1 MENLAV
7 RVKILI
13 LAGIMLL
20 ITIMVAA
27 TGLYSNNQA
36 KQEIDNMYNYNLT
49 ATQYLDHASTQLRG
63 INVNAAYVMQQDF
76 SIDNRNFVLDDIISK
91 LNSIK
96 GDIDKVKE
104 IDRGEKAQAMIEHLN
119 TNLESVLKNVTDCK
133 SLGNTPED
141 RIKIYQK
148 LSTIAS
154 ISADLTNLTPDNVL
168 QGKLLFQEA
177 SANYDMTIKIF
188 AAIILL
194 GLLIGVAAAMV
205 IAKNIAGPLQKS
217 VQNLEAV
224 ANGDLTQEVPVE
236 MTHRNDEVGDMVRA
250 LKKMQESLH
259 EVLQNVNKEAESSI
273 EMVNEVQALVGELN
287 DSAQDMSAVTEEMAA
302 GMEETAAST
311 VNMQDLSD
319 KIREQVRESAN
330 EAHKSENYT
339 DEISARANSLKRTME
354 QSSSEAQRIYSNT
367 KSSLEEAIE
376 SVKVVD
382 NITTLTQAITNI
394 AEQTNL
400 LALNAAI
407 EAARA
412 GEHGRGFAV
421 VADEVRK
428 LAEQSHET
436 AEKIQELTGKVT
448 SSVQN
453 LSNGAFGLLEFME
466 ENVNKDYEMINNMA
480 IQYRDDASHLR
491 EFAVK
496 SNTASK
502 SLTDSIEVMNNAME
516 EIAKATHEGAVG
528 NTTVAERVTD
538 VAEKA
543 NDILEKMNIS
553 QQGADNLKQ
562 QLAKF
567 KL

>member
-20 ITIMVAA
+20 ITIMVAVA
-27 TGLYSNNQA
+27 GLYSNNQA
-36 KQEIDNMYNYNLT
+36 KQYIDNMYNYNLT

-76 SIDNRNFVLDDIISK
+76 SIDNRNFVLDDIINK

-104 IDRGEKAQAMIEHLN
+104 IDRGEKAQAMIENLN

-133 SLGNTPED
+133 SLGNAPED

-177 SANYDMTIKIF
+177 NDNYDMTIKIF

-194 GLLIGVAAAMV
+194 GLLIGVAAAIV

-259 EVLQNVNKEAESSI
+259 EVLHNVNKEAESSI

-466 ENVNKDYEMINNMA
+466 ENVKKDYEMINNMA

-496 SNTASK
+496 SNIASK

-543 NDILEKMNIS
+543 NGILEKMNIS

>member
-20 ITIMVAA
+20 ITIMVAV

-480 IQYRDDASHLR
+480 IQYRDDASHFR

>member
-20 ITIMVAA
+20 ITIMVAVA
-27 TGLYSNNQA
+27 GLYSNNQA
-36 KQEIDNMYNYNLT
+36 KQYIDNMYNYNLT

-76 SIDNRNFVLDDIISK
+76 SIDNRNFVLDDIINK

-104 IDRGEKAQAMIEHLN
+104 IDRGEKAQAMIENLN

-133 SLGNTPED
+133 SLGNAPED

>member
-20 ITIMVAA
+20 ITIMVAVA
-27 TGLYSNNQA
+27 GLYSNNQA
-36 KQEIDNMYNYNLT
+36 KQYIDNMYNYNLT

-76 SIDNRNFVLDDIISK
+76 SIDNRNFVLDDIINK

-104 IDRGEKAQAMIEHLN
+104 IDRGEKAQAMIENLN

-133 SLGNTPED
+133 SLGNAPED

-168 QGKLLFQEA
+168 QGKRLFQEA
-177 SANYDMTIKIF
+177 NDNYDMTIKIF

-194 GLLIGVAAAMV
+194 GLLIGVAAAIV

-259 EVLQNVNKEAESSI
+259 EVLHNVNKEAESSI

-496 SNTASK
+496 SNIASK

-543 NDILEKMNIS
+543 NGILEKMNIS

>member
-20 ITIMVAA
+20 ITIMVAVA
-27 TGLYSNNQA
+27 GLYSNNLA
-36 KQEIDNMYNYNLT
+36 KQYIDNMYNYNLT

-76 SIDNRNFVLDDIISK
+76 SIDNRNFVLDDIINK

-104 IDRGEKAQAMIEHLN
+104 IDRGEKAQAMIENLN

-133 SLGNTPED
+133 SLGNAPED

-177 SANYDMTIKIF
+177 NDNYDMTIKIF

-194 GLLIGVAAAMV
+194 GLLIGVAAAIV

-259 EVLQNVNKEAESSI
+259 EVLHNVNKEAESSI

-466 ENVNKDYEMINNMA
+466 ENVKKDYEMINNMA

-496 SNTASK
+496 SNIASK

-543 NDILEKMNIS
+543 NGILEKMNIS

>member
-20 ITIMVAA
+20 ITIMVAV

-311 VNMQDLSD
+311 VNMQELSD

>member
-20 ITIMVAA
+20 ITIMVAVA
-27 TGLYSNNQA
+27 GLYSNNLA
-36 KQEIDNMYNYNLT
+36 KQYIDNMYNYNLT

-76 SIDNRNFVLDDIISK
+76 SIDNRNFVLDDIIIK

-104 IDRGEKAQAMIEHLN
+104 IDRGEKAQAMIENLN

-133 SLGNTPED
+133 SLGNAPED

-177 SANYDMTIKIF
+177 NDNYDMTIKIF

-194 GLLIGVAAAMV
+194 GLLIGVAAAIV

-259 EVLQNVNKEAESSI
+259 EVLHNVNKEAESSI

-496 SNTASK
+496 SNIASK

-543 NDILEKMNIS
+543 NGILEKMNIS

>member
-20 ITIMVAA
+20 ITIMVAVA
-27 TGLYSNNQA
+27 GLYSNNLA
-36 KQEIDNMYNYNLT
+36 KQYIDNMYNYNLT

-76 SIDNRNFVLDDIISK
+76 SIDNRNFVLDDIINK

-104 IDRGEKAQAMIEHLN
+104 IDRGEKAQAMIENLD

-133 SLGNTPED
+133 SLGNAPED

-177 SANYDMTIKIF
+177 NDNYDMTIKIF

-194 GLLIGVAAAMV
+194 GLLIGVAAAIV

-259 EVLQNVNKEAESSI
+259 EVLHNVNKEAESSI

-496 SNTASK
+496 SNIASK

-528 NTTVAERVTD
+528 NSTVAERVTD

-543 NDILEKMNIS
+543 NGILEKMNIS

>member
-20 ITIMVAA
+20 ITIMVAVA
-27 TGLYSNNQA
+27 GLYSNNLA
-36 KQEIDNMYNYNLT
+36 KQYIDNMYNYNLT
-49 ATQYLDHASTQLRG
+49 ATQYLDHASTQLRA

-76 SIDNRNFVLDDIISK
+76 SIDNRNFVLDDIIIK

-104 IDRGEKAQAMIEHLN
+104 IDRGEKAQAMIENLN

-133 SLGNTPED
+133 SLGNAPED

-177 SANYDMTIKIF
+177 NDNYDMTIKIF

-194 GLLIGVAAAMV
+194 GLLIGVAAAIV

-259 EVLQNVNKEAESSI
+259 EVLHNVNKEAESSI

-496 SNTASK
+496 SNIASK

-528 NTTVAERVTD
+528 NSTVAERVTD

-543 NDILEKMNIS
+543 NGILEKMNIS

>member
-20 ITIMVAA
+20 ITIMVAVA
-27 TGLYSNNQA
+27 GLYSNNLA
-36 KQEIDNMYNYNLT
+36 KQYIDNMYNYNLT

-76 SIDNRNFVLDDIISK
+76 SIDNRNFVLDDIINK

-104 IDRGEKAQAMIEHLN
+104 IDRGEKAQAMIENLN

-133 SLGNTPED
+133 SLGNAPED
-141 RIKIYQK
+141 RIKIYHK

-177 SANYDMTIKIF
+177 NDNYDMTIKIF

-194 GLLIGVAAAMV
+194 GLLIGVAAAIV

-259 EVLQNVNKEAESSI
+259 EVLHNVNKEAESSI

-496 SNTASK
+496 SNIASK

-543 NDILEKMNIS
+543 NGILEKMNIS

>member
-20 ITIMVAA
+20 ITIMVAVA
-27 TGLYSNNQA
+27 GLYSNNQA
-36 KQEIDNMYNYNLT
+36 KQYIDNMYNYNLT

-76 SIDNRNFVLDDIISK
+76 SIDNRNFVLDDIINK

-104 IDRGEKAQAMIEHLN
+104 IDRGEKAQAMIENLN

-133 SLGNTPED
+133 SLGNAPED

-177 SANYDMTIKIF
+177 NDNYDMTIKIF

-194 GLLIGVAAAMV
+194 GLLIGVAAAIV

-259 EVLQNVNKEAESSI
+259 EVLNNVNKEAESSI

-311 VNMQDLSD
+311 VNMQNLSD

-496 SNTASK
+496 SNIASK

-543 NDILEKMNIS
+543 NGILEKMNIS

>member
-20 ITIMVAA
+20 ITIMVAVA
-27 TGLYSNNQA
+27 GLYSNNLA
-36 KQEIDNMYNYNLT
+36 KQYIDNMYNYNLT

-76 SIDNRNFVLDDIISK
+76 SIDNRNFVLDDIINK

-104 IDRGEKAQAMIEHLN
+104 IDRGEKAQAMIENLDN
-119 TNLESVLKNVTDCK
+119 NLESVLKNVTDCK
-133 SLGNTPED
+133 SLGNAPED

-177 SANYDMTIKIF
+177 NDNYDMTIKIF

-194 GLLIGVAAAMV
+194 GLLIGVAAAIV

-259 EVLQNVNKEAESSI
+259 EVLHNVNKEAESSI

-496 SNTASK
+496 SNIASK

-543 NDILEKMNIS
+543 NGILEKMNIS

>member
-20 ITIMVAA
+20 ITIMVAVA
-27 TGLYSNNQA
+27 GLYSNNLA
-36 KQEIDNMYNYNLT
+36 KQYIDNMYNYNLT

-76 SIDNRNFVLDDIISK
+76 SIDNRNFVLDDIIIK

-104 IDRGEKAQAMIEHLN
+104 IDRGEKAQAMIENLN

-133 SLGNTPED
+133 SLGNAPED

-177 SANYDMTIKIF
+177 NDNYDMTIKIF

-194 GLLIGVAAAMV
+194 GLLIGVAAAIV

-250 LKKMQESLH
+250 LKKMQESLQ
-259 EVLQNVNKEAESSI
+259 EVLHNVNKEAESSI

-496 SNTASK
+496 SNIASK

-528 NTTVAERVTD
+528 NSTVAERVTD

-543 NDILEKMNIS
+543 NGILEKMNIS

>member
-20 ITIMVAA
+20 ITIMVAVA
-27 TGLYSNNQA
+27 GLYSNNLA
-36 KQEIDNMYNYNLT
+36 KQYIDNMYNYNLT
-49 ATQYLDHASTQLRG
+49 ATQYLEHASTQLRG

-76 SIDNRNFVLDDIISK
+76 SIDNRNFVLDDIIIK

-104 IDRGEKAQAMIEHLN
+104 IDRGEKAQAMIENLN

-133 SLGNTPED
+133 SLGNAPED

-177 SANYDMTIKIF
+177 NDNYDMTIKIF

-194 GLLIGVAAAMV
+194 GLLIGVAAAIV

-250 LKKMQESLH
+250 LKKMQESLQ
-259 EVLQNVNKEAESSI
+259 EVLHNVNKEAESSI

-496 SNTASK
+496 SNIASK

-543 NDILEKMNIS
+543 NGILEKMNIS

>member
-20 ITIMVAA
+20 ITIMVAVA
-27 TGLYSNNQA
+27 GLYSNNQA
-36 KQEIDNMYNYNLT
+36 KQYIDNMYNYNLT
-49 ATQYLDHASTQLRG
+49 ATQYLDHASIQLRG

-76 SIDNRNFVLDDIISK
+76 SIDNRNFVLDDIINK

-104 IDRGEKAQAMIEHLN
+104 IDRGEKAQAMIENLN

-133 SLGNTPED
+133 SLGNAPED

-177 SANYDMTIKIF
+177 NDNYDMTIKIF

-194 GLLIGVAAAMV
+194 GLLIGVAAAIV

-259 EVLQNVNKEAESSI
+259 EVLHNVNKEAESSI

-496 SNTASK
+496 SNIASK

-543 NDILEKMNIS
+543 NGILEKMNIS

>member
-20 ITIMVAA
+20 ITIMVAVA
-27 TGLYSNNQA
+27 GLYSNNLA
-36 KQEIDNMYNYNLT
+36 KQYIDNMYNYNLT

-76 SIDNRNFVLDDIISK
+76 SIDNRNFVLDDIINK

-104 IDRGEKAQAMIEHLN
+104 IDRGEKAQAMIENLN

-133 SLGNTPED
+133 SLGNAPED

-154 ISADLTNLTPDNVL
+154 ISSDLTNLTPDNVL

-177 SANYDMTIKIF
+177 NDNYDMTIKIF

-194 GLLIGVAAAMV
+194 GLLIGVAAAIV

-259 EVLQNVNKEAESSI
+259 EVLHNVNKEAESSI

-496 SNTASK
+496 SNIASK

-543 NDILEKMNIS
+543 NGILEKMNIS

>member
-20 ITIMVAA
+20 ITIMVAVA
-27 TGLYSNNQA
+27 GLYSNNLA
-36 KQEIDNMYNYNLT
+36 KQYIDNMYNYNLT

-76 SIDNRNFVLDDIISK
+76 SIDNRNFVLDDIIIK

-104 IDRGEKAQAMIEHLN
+104 IDRGEKAQAMIENLN

-133 SLGNTPED
+133 SLGNAPED

-154 ISADLTNLTPDNVL
+154 ISADLTNLTPNNVL

-177 SANYDMTIKIF
+177 NDNYDMTIKIF

-194 GLLIGVAAAMV
+194 GLLIGVAAAIV

-259 EVLQNVNKEAESSI
+259 EVLHNVNKEAESSI

-496 SNTASK
+496 SNIASK

-543 NDILEKMNIS
+543 NGILEKMNIS

>member
-20 ITIMVAA
+20 ITIMVAVA
-27 TGLYSNNQA
+27 GLYSNNLA
-36 KQEIDNMYNYNLT
+36 KQYIDNMYNYNLT

-76 SIDNRNFVLDDIISK
+76 SIDNRNFVLDDIIIK
-91 LNSIK
+91 LNYIK

-104 IDRGEKAQAMIEHLN
+104 IDRGEKAQAMIENLN

-133 SLGNTPED
+133 SLGNAPED

-177 SANYDMTIKIF
+177 NDNYDMTIKIF

-194 GLLIGVAAAMV
+194 GLLIGVAAAIV

-259 EVLQNVNKEAESSI
+259 EVLHNVNKEAESSI

-496 SNTASK
+496 SNIASK

-528 NTTVAERVTD
+528 NSTVAERVTD

-543 NDILEKMNIS
+543 NGILEKMNIS

>member
-20 ITIMVAA
+20 ITIMVAVA
-27 TGLYSNNQA
+27 GLYSNNQA
-36 KQEIDNMYNYNLT
+36 KQYIDNMYNYNLT

-76 SIDNRNFVLDDIISK
+76 SIDNRNFVLDDIINK

-104 IDRGEKAQAMIEHLN
+104 IDRGEKAQAMIENLN

-133 SLGNTPED
+133 SLGNAPED

-177 SANYDMTIKIF
+177 NDNYDMTIKIF

-194 GLLIGVAAAMV
+194 GLLIGVAAAVV

-259 EVLQNVNKEAESSI
+259 EVLHNVNKEAESSI
-273 EMVNEVQALVGELN
+273 EMVNEVQAMVGELN

-496 SNTASK
+496 SNIASK

-543 NDILEKMNIS
+543 NGILEKMNIS

>member
-20 ITIMVAA
+20 ITIMVAVA
-27 TGLYSNNQA
+27 GLYSNNQA
-36 KQEIDNMYNYNLT
+36 KQYIDNMYNYNLT

-76 SIDNRNFVLDDIISK
+76 SIDNRNFVLDDIINK

-104 IDRGEKAQAMIEHLN
+104 IDRGEKAQAMIENLN

-133 SLGNTPED
+133 SLGNAPED

-177 SANYDMTIKIF
+177 NDNYDMTIKIF

-194 GLLIGVAAAMV
+194 GLLIGVAAAIV

-259 EVLQNVNKEAESSI
+259 EVLHNVNKEAESSI

-496 SNTASK
+496 SNIASK

-543 NDILEKMNIS
+543 NGILEKMNIS

>member
-20 ITIMVAA
+20 ITIMVAVA
-27 TGLYSNNQA
+27 GLYSNNLA
-36 KQEIDNMYNYNLT
+36 KQYIDNMYNYNLT

-76 SIDNRNFVLDDIISK
+76 SIDNRNFVLDDIINK

-104 IDRGEKAQAMIEHLN
+104 IARGEKAQAMIENLDN
-119 TNLESVLKNVTDCK
+119 NLESVLKNVTDCK
-133 SLGNTPED
+133 SLGNAPED

-177 SANYDMTIKIF
+177 NDNYDMTIKIF

-194 GLLIGVAAAMV
+194 GLLIGVAAAIV

-259 EVLQNVNKEAESSI
+259 EVLHNVNKEAESSI

-496 SNTASK
+496 SNIASK

-543 NDILEKMNIS
+543 NGILEKMNIS

>member
-20 ITIMVAA
+20 ITVMIAA
-27 TGLYSNNQA
+27 AGMYSNSQS

-63 INVNAAYVMQQDF
+63 INVNAAYIMQQDF
-76 SIDNRNFVLDDIISK
+76 SIDNRNFILDDITNK

-96 GDIDKVKE
+96 GDIEKVKE

-119 TNLESVLKNVTDCK
+119 TNLEEVIKNVNDCK

-194 GLLIGVAAAMV
+194 GLMIGVGAAMV
-205 IAKNIAGPLQKS
+205 IAKNIAEPLQKS
-217 VQNLEAV
+217 VHNLEAV
-224 ANGDLTQEVPVE
+224 ANGDLTQDVPVE

-250 LKKMQESLH
+250 LQKMQESLH
-259 EVLQNVNKEAESSI
+259 DVLQNVSNEAENSI

-311 VNMQDLSD
+311 VNMQELSD
-319 KIREQVRESAN
+319 KIREQVRESAS
-330 EAHKSENYT
+330 EAHKSEDYT

-354 QSSSEAQRIYSNT
+354 QSSNEAQRIYSNT

-453 LSNGAFGLLEFME
+453 LSNGAFGLLEFMD
-466 ENVNKDYEMINNMA
+466 ENVNKDYEMINKMA

-502 SLTDSIEVMNNAME
+502 SLTESIEVMNNAME
-516 EIAKATHEGAVG
+516 EIARATHEGAVG
-528 NTTVAERVTD
+528 NTTVAEKVTD
-538 VAEKA
+538 VAAKA
-543 NDILEKMNIS
+543 NDILEKMNVS

-562 QLAKF
+562 QLSRF

>member
-20 ITIMVAA
+20 ITIMVAV

>member
-20 ITIMVAA
+20 ITIMVAVA
-27 TGLYSNNQA
+27 GLYSNNLA
-36 KQEIDNMYNYNLT
+36 KQYIDNMYNYNLT
-49 ATQYLDHASTQLRG
+49 ATQYLDHASTQLRT

-76 SIDNRNFVLDDIISK
+76 SIDNRNFVLDDIINK

-104 IDRGEKAQAMIEHLN
+104 IDRGEKAQAMIENLD

-133 SLGNTPED
+133 SLGNAPED

-177 SANYDMTIKIF
+177 NDNYDMTIKIF

-194 GLLIGVAAAMV
+194 GLLIGVAAAIV

-259 EVLQNVNKEAESSI
+259 EVLHNVNKEAESSI

-496 SNTASK
+496 SNIASK

-543 NDILEKMNIS
+543 NGILEKMNIS

>member
-1 MENLAV
+1 
-7 RVKILI
+7 
-13 LAGIMLL
+13 MLL
-20 ITIMVAA
+20 ITIMVAVA
-27 TGLYSNNQA
+27 GLYSNNQA
-36 KQEIDNMYNYNLT
+36 KQYIDNMYNYNLT

-76 SIDNRNFVLDDIISK
+76 SIDNRNFVLDDIINK

-104 IDRGEKAQAMIEHLN
+104 IDRGEKAQAMIENLN

-133 SLGNTPED
+133 SLGNAPED

>member
-1 MENLAV
+1 M
-7 RVKILI
+7 
-13 LAGIMLL
+13 
-20 ITIMVAA
+20 
-27 TGLYSNNQA
+27 
-36 KQEIDNMYNYNLT
+36 
-49 ATQYLDHASTQLRG
+49 
-63 INVNAAYVMQQDF
+63 
-76 SIDNRNFVLDDIISK
+76 
-91 LNSIK
+91 
-96 GDIDKVKE
+96 
-104 IDRGEKAQAMIEHLN
+104 
-119 TNLESVLKNVTDCK
+119 
-133 SLGNTPED
+133 
-141 RIKIYQK
+141 
-148 LSTIAS
+148 
-154 ISADLTNLTPDNVL
+154 
-168 QGKLLFQEA
+168 FQEA
-177 SANYDMTIKIF
+177 NDNYDMTIKIF

-194 GLLIGVAAAMV
+194 GLLIGVAAAIV

-259 EVLQNVNKEAESSI
+259 EVLHNVNKEAESSI

-496 SNTASK
+496 SNIASK

-543 NDILEKMNIS
+543 NGILEKMNIS

>member
-20 ITIMVAA
+20 ITIMVAVA
-27 TGLYSNNQA
+27 GLYSNNLA
-36 KQEIDNMYNYNLT
+36 KQYIDNMYNYNLT

-76 SIDNRNFVLDDIISK
+76 SIDNRNFVLDDIINK

-104 IDRGEKAQAMIEHLN
+104 IDRGEKAQAMIENLD

-133 SLGNTPED
+133 SLGNAPED

-177 SANYDMTIKIF
+177 NDNYDMTIKIF

-194 GLLIGVAAAMV
+194 GLLIGVAAAIV

-259 EVLQNVNKEAESSI
+259 EVLHNVNKEAESSI

-496 SNTASK
+496 SNIASK

-543 NDILEKMNIS
+543 NGILEKMNIS

>member
-20 ITIMVAA
+20 ITIMVAVA
-27 TGLYSNNQA
+27 GLYSNNLA
-36 KQEIDNMYNYNLT
+36 KQYIDNMYNYNLT

-76 SIDNRNFVLDDIISK
+76 SIDNRNFVLDDIINK

-104 IDRGEKAQAMIEHLN
+104 IDRGEKAQAMIENLN

-133 SLGNTPED
+133 SLGNAPED

-177 SANYDMTIKIF
+177 NDNYDMTIKIF

-194 GLLIGVAAAMV
+194 GLLIGVAAAIV

-259 EVLQNVNKEAESSI
+259 EVLHNVNKEAESSI

-311 VNMQDLSD
+311 VNMQELSD

-496 SNTASK
+496 SNIASK

-528 NTTVAERVTD
+528 NSTVAERVTD

-543 NDILEKMNIS
+543 NGILEKMNIS

>member
-20 ITIMVAA
+20 ITIMVAVA
-27 TGLYSNNQA
+27 GLYSNNQA
-36 KQEIDNMYNYNLT
+36 KQYIDNMYNYNLT

-76 SIDNRNFVLDDIISK
+76 SIDNRNFVLDDIINK

-104 IDRGEKAQAMIEHLN
+104 IDRGEKAQAMIENLN

-133 SLGNTPED
+133 SLGNAPED

-177 SANYDMTIKIF
+177 NDNYDMTIKIF

-194 GLLIGVAAAMV
+194 GLLIGVAAAIV

-259 EVLQNVNKEAESSI
+259 EVLHNVNKEAESSI

-330 EAHKSENYT
+330 ESHKS
-339 DEISARANSLKRTME
+339 
-354 QSSSEAQRIYSNT
+354 
-367 KSSLEEAIE
+367 
-376 SVKVVD
+376 
-382 NITTLTQAITNI
+382 
-394 AEQTNL
+394 
-400 LALNAAI
+400 
-407 EAARA
+407 
-412 GEHGRGFAV
+412 
-421 VADEVRK
+421 
-428 LAEQSHET
+428 
-436 AEKIQELTGKVT
+436 
-448 SSVQN
+448 
-453 LSNGAFGLLEFME
+453 
-466 ENVNKDYEMINNMA
+466 
-480 IQYRDDASHLR
+480 
-491 EFAVK
+491 
-496 SNTASK
+496 
-502 SLTDSIEVMNNAME
+502 
-516 EIAKATHEGAVG
+516 
-528 NTTVAERVTD
+528 
-538 VAEKA
+538 
-543 NDILEKMNIS
+543 
-553 QQGADNLKQ
+553 
-562 QLAKF
+562 
-567 KL
+567 

>member
-20 ITIMVAA
+20 ITIMVAVA
-27 TGLYSNNQA
+27 GLYSNNLA
-36 KQEIDNMYNYNLT
+36 KQYIDNMYNYNLT

-76 SIDNRNFVLDDIISK
+76 SIDNRNFVLDDIINK

-104 IDRGEKAQAMIEHLN
+104 IDRGEKAQAMIENLN

-133 SLGNTPED
+133 SLGNAPED

-177 SANYDMTIKIF
+177 NDNYDMTIKIF

-194 GLLIGVAAAMV
+194 GLLIGTASAIV

-259 EVLQNVNKEAESSI
+259 EVLRNVNKEAESSI

-496 SNTASK
+496 SNIASK

-543 NDILEKMNIS
+543 NGILEKMNIS

>member
-20 ITIMVAA
+20 ITIMVAVA
-27 TGLYSNNQA
+27 GLYSNNQA
-36 KQEIDNMYNYNLT
+36 KQYIDNMYNYNLT

-76 SIDNRNFVLDDIISK
+76 SIDNRNFVLDDIINK

-104 IDRGEKAQAMIEHLN
+104 IDRGEKAQAMIENLN

-133 SLGNTPED
+133 SLGNAPED

-177 SANYDMTIKIF
+177 NDNYDMTIKIF

-194 GLLIGVAAAMV
+194 GLLIGVAAAIV

-259 EVLQNVNKEAESSI
+259 EVLHNVNKEAESSI

-330 EAHKSENYT
+330 EANKSENYT

-496 SNTASK
+496 SNIASK

-543 NDILEKMNIS
+543 NGILEKMNIS

>member
-20 ITIMVAA
+20 ITIMVAVA
-27 TGLYSNNQA
+27 GLYSNNLA
-36 KQEIDNMYNYNLT
+36 KQYIDNMYNYNLT

-76 SIDNRNFVLDDIISK
+76 SIDNRNFVLDDIINK

-104 IDRGEKAQAMIEHLN
+104 IDRGEKAQAMIENLN

-133 SLGNTPED
+133 SLGNAPED

-177 SANYDMTIKIF
+177 NDNYDMTIKIF

-194 GLLIGVAAAMV
+194 GLLIGVAAAIV

-259 EVLQNVNKEAESSI
+259 EVLHNVNKEAESSI

-496 SNTASK
+496 SNIASK

-543 NDILEKMNIS
+543 NGILEKMNIS

>member
-20 ITIMVAA
+20 ITIMVAVA
-27 TGLYSNNQA
+27 GLYSNNLA
-36 KQEIDNMYNYNLT
+36 KQYIDNMYNYNLT

-76 SIDNRNFVLDDIISK
+76 SIDNRNFVLDDIIIK

-104 IDRGEKAQAMIEHLN
+104 IDRGEKAQAMIENLN

-133 SLGNTPED
+133 SLGNAPED

-177 SANYDMTIKIF
+177 NDNYDMTIKIF

-194 GLLIGVAAAMV
+194 GLLIGVAAAIV

-259 EVLQNVNKEAESSI
+259 EVLHNVNKEAESSI

-496 SNTASK
+496 SNIASK

-528 NTTVAERVTD
+528 NSTVAERVTD

-543 NDILEKMNIS
+543 NGILEKMNIS

>member
-20 ITIMVAA
+20 ITIMVAVA
-27 TGLYSNNQA
+27 GLYSNNQA
-36 KQEIDNMYNYNLT
+36 KQYIDNMYNYNLT

-76 SIDNRNFVLDDIISK
+76 SIDNRNFVLDDIINK

-104 IDRGEKAQAMIEHLN
+104 IDRGEKAQAMIENLD

-133 SLGNTPED
+133 SLGNAPED

-177 SANYDMTIKIF
+177 NDNYDMTIKIF

-194 GLLIGVAAAMV
+194 GLLIGVAAAIV

-259 EVLQNVNKEAESSI
+259 EVLHNVNKEAESSI

-496 SNTASK
+496 SNIASK

-543 NDILEKMNIS
+543 NGILEKMNIS

>member
-20 ITIMVAA
+20 ITIMVAVA
-27 TGLYSNNQA
+27 GLYSNNLA
-36 KQEIDNMYNYNLT
+36 KQYIDNMYNYNLT

-76 SIDNRNFVLDDIISK
+76 SIDNRNFVLDDIINK

-104 IDRGEKAQAMIEHLN
+104 IDRGEKAQAMIENLN

-133 SLGNTPED
+133 SLGNAPED

-177 SANYDMTIKIF
+177 NDNYDMTIKIF

-194 GLLIGVAAAMV
+194 GLLIGVAAAIV

-259 EVLQNVNKEAESSI
+259 EVLHNVNKEAESSI

-311 VNMQDLSD
+311 VNMQELSD

-496 SNTASK
+496 SNIASK

-543 NDILEKMNIS
+543 NGILEKMNIS

>member
-20 ITIMVAA
+20 ITIMVAVA
-27 TGLYSNNQA
+27 GLYSNNLA
-36 KQEIDNMYNYNLT
+36 KQYIDNMYNYNLT

-76 SIDNRNFVLDDIISK
+76 SIDNRNFVLDDIIIK
-91 LNSIK
+91 LNYIK

-104 IDRGEKAQAMIEHLN
+104 IDRGEKAQAMIENLDN
-119 TNLESVLKNVTDCK
+119 NLESVLKNVTDCK
-133 SLGNTPED
+133 SLGNAPED

-177 SANYDMTIKIF
+177 NDNYDMTIKIF

-194 GLLIGVAAAMV
+194 GLLIGVAAAIV

-224 ANGDLTQEVPVE
+224 ANGDLTQEVPAE

-259 EVLQNVNKEAESSI
+259 EVLHNVNKEAESSI

-496 SNTASK
+496 SNIASK
-502 SLTDSIEVMNNAME
+502 SLTDSIEVMNNVME

-528 NTTVAERVTD
+528 NTTVVERVTD

-543 NDILEKMNIS
+543 NGILEKMNIS

>member
-20 ITIMVAA
+20 ITIMVAVA
-27 TGLYSNNQA
+27 GLYSNNLA
-36 KQEIDNMYNYNLT
+36 KQYIDNMYNYNLT
-49 ATQYLDHASTQLRG
+49 ATQYLDHASIQLRG

-76 SIDNRNFVLDDIISK
+76 SIDNRNFVLDDIINK

-104 IDRGEKAQAMIEHLN
+104 IDRGEKAQAMIENLN

-133 SLGNTPED
+133 SLGNAPED

-177 SANYDMTIKIF
+177 NDNYDMTIKIF

-194 GLLIGVAAAMV
+194 GLLIGVAAAIV

-259 EVLQNVNKEAESSI
+259 EVLHNVNKEAESSI

-496 SNTASK
+496 SNIASK

-543 NDILEKMNIS
+543 NGILEKMNIS